1 MFVKQRK
8 INIIVMNQ
16 LPLHMEIEIFFLE
29 RNYIVKLNFFSVIH
43 LLTDF
48 QKKWSILRRLQ
59 ITVSRYSDWRRSSH
73 VFFKGLGCQT

>member
-16 LPLHMEIEIFFLE
+16 LPLHMEIEILFFLE

-43 LLTDF
+43 LLAPF
-48 QKKWSILRRLQ
+48 QKKWLILGRLQ
-59 ITVSRYSDWRRSSH
+59 ITVSRYSD
-73 VFFKGLGCQT
+73 